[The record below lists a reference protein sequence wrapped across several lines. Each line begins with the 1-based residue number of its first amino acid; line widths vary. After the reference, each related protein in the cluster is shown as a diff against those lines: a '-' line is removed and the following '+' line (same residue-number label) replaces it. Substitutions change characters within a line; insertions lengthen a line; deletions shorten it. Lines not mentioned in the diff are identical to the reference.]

1 MQDYVTIISIAITPI
16 SSIIT
21 WVVARRARNND
32 MLQKMQ
38 STIDMLV
45 AKNQELYNEVVLLRA
60 KVAELTIGKP

>member
-1 MQDYVTIISIAITPI
+1 MFDYITLISLLLTPL
-16 SSIIT
+16 SSIVAWI
-21 WVVARRARNND
+21 VARRARNND